1 MCISEPTSGPRA
13 VSVCRSACLT
23 RSGVEQHHRN
33 AGSGGQRMAAGCT
46 FAAELNQKNR
56 FQDCL
61 IFHCYLKRCL
71 EDAETPPI
79 AHNSFRWFASVCV
92 IEDFGH
98 VRDPLAY
105 VHEWMQHCM
114 HIHESWL
121 HLPPGPD
128 VGNSDDLWPYSR
140 SCENA
145 VNALNLCKI

>member
-13 VSVCRSACLT
+13 VAVCRSACLT

-46 FAAELNQKNR
+46 FASRVKLKE
-56 FQDCL
+56 QDCL
-61 IFHCYLKRCL
+61 IFHCCYLKRCL
-71 EDAETPPI
+71 EDAETPPV
-79 AHNSFRWFASVCV
+79 AHNSFGWFALTH
-92 IEDFGH
+92 IEVFGY
-98 VRDPLAY
+98 VREPLAC

-114 HIHESWL
+114 HVHESFL

-128 VGNSDDLWPYSR
+128 VGNSVDLWPS
-140 SCENA
+140 SCCCETA